1 MSSDLTDQS
10 SPLRIE
16 LHLPSGLR
24 SATEAR
30 AAAKAL
36 AAQAWQ
42 CDETQFDLVF
52 EPGVFVPRSP
62 VVEVVTPAQ
71 YLAYKRRAMRYSRHL
86 MLATLLVA
94 MAVLSAWRLA
104 VDRERMSNEA
114 RKQAL
119 DRLSAQRKAA
129 AGQATEITERQIAQT
144 KLWESLRPKLEL
156 DLNPV
161 FDKLEEVQIAQVR
174 LMNLELDAST
184 RSVVLSY
191 ELASVVQIP
200 ALTQALADKSDDKM
214 ACQLIAARAVN
225 SALQTQWRC
234 TF

>member
-10 SPLRIE
+10 TPPRIE

-24 SATEAR
+24 SAAEAR

-42 CDETQFDLVF
+42 CDETQFDLIF
-52 EPGVFVPRSP
+52 EPGLFVPASP
-62 VVEVVTPAQ
+62 VVEVVPPAQ
-71 YLAYKRRAMRYSRHL
+71 YLAYKARAMRYSWRL
-86 MLATLLVA
+86 MLGALLLG
-94 MAVLSAWRLA
+94 MAVLAAWHFA
-104 VDRERMSNEA
+104 MEGERMRDEA

-119 DRLSAQRKAA
+119 EQLSAKRKAA
-129 AGQATEITERQIAQT
+129 TAQAAELAERQAAQN
-144 KLWESLRPKLEL
+144 KIWESLTPRLEM

-184 RSVVLSY
+184 RSAVLSY
-191 ELASVVQIP
+191 ELASIGQIA

-214 ACQLIAARAVN
+214 VCQLIAARAVN
-225 SALQTQWRC
+225 SALQAQWRC
-234 TF
+234 AF